1 MLQSPVLETNS
12 CSPGLKGEWMGLPE
26 VQEVKGATRRLPVFS
41 FPSKLLPAHG
51 VKGFSISISI
61 LRGETWALSCSVSKN

>member
-1 MLQSPVLETNS
+1 MLQSPVLGTNS
-12 CSPGLKGEWMGLPE
+12 CSLGLKGEWMGLPE

-51 VKGFSISISI
+51 VKGFSISI
-61 LRGETWALSCSVSKN
+61 LRGEAWALSCSVSKN